1 LKVLRIIGNIQHFAQ
16 RMLFIFRYTGSLS
29 SHGFNRGFSRSQDH
43 KKLTRETVVA
53 EIARLQDIIKKYQ
66 AGEPV
71 IGVYSYPAALQRL
84 MYLRH
89 KLTQIKKK

>member
-1 LKVLRIIGNIQHFAQ
+1 
-16 RMLFIFRYTGSLS
+16 M
-29 SHGFNRGFSRSQDH
+29 
-43 KKLTRETVVA
+43 TRETVVA

-84 MYLRH
+84 MYLRR
-89 KLTQIKKK
+89 KQIQIKRK